1 MITHRFSAYSPYEV
15 AETFNALKQD
25 NMTVIAYIDKF
36 EDFMTMLK
44 QDTPELTEEWFVKC
58 FVNGLRHDI
67 KHQLRPL
74 HPESLT
80 DAYWQAKDMERSA
93 PPKKQFSSYQRQITA
108 APYRTLLL
116 CRTCSHH
123 TRQN

>member
-15 AETFNALKQD
+15 AETFNA
-25 NMTVIAYIDKF
+25 
-36 EDFMTMLK
+36 LK

-108 APYRTLLL
+108 APYRPFVQNLLPPHQTKL
-116 CRTCSHH
+116 KNNLRLEEI
-123 TRQN
+123 RERLVF

>member
-1 MITHRFSAYSPYEV
+1 
-15 AETFNALKQD
+15 
-25 NMTVIAYIDKF
+25 MTVNAYIEKF
-36 EDFMTMLK
+36 EDLMTMLK

-80 DAYWQAKDMERSA
+80 DAYWQAKDMEIA
-93 PPKKQFSSYQRQITA
+93 LDYYAKKNKFATKPQNTN
-108 APYRTLLL
+108 TL
-116 CRTCSHH
+116 
-123 TRQN
+123 NGV

>member
-1 MITHRFSAYSPYEV
+1 
-15 AETFNALKQD
+15 
-25 NMTVIAYIDKF
+25 
-36 EDFMTMLK
+36 MTMLK

-80 DAYWQAKDMERSA
+80 DAYWQAKDMEIA
-93 PPKKQFSSYQRQITA
+93 LDYYAKKNKFATKPQNTN
-108 APYRTLLL
+108 TL
-116 CRTCSHH
+116 
-123 TRQN
+123 NGV

>member
-1 MITHRFSAYSPYEV
+1 
-15 AETFNALKQD
+15 
-25 NMTVIAYIDKF
+25 MTVNAYIDKF
-36 EDFMTMLK
+36 EDLMTMLK

-80 DAYWQAKDMERSA
+80 DAYWQAKDMEIA
-93 PPKKQFSSYQRQITA
+93 LDYYAKKNKFATKPQNTN
-108 APYRTLLL
+108 TL
-116 CRTCSHH
+116 
-123 TRQN
+123 NGV

>member
-25 NMTVIAYIDKF
+25 NMTVNAYIDKF
-36 EDFMTMLK
+36 EDLMTMLK

-80 DAYWQAKDMERSA
+80 DAYWQAKEKTWNAVPHLRNSFLHIRDKSLLLH
-93 PPKKQFSSYQRQITA
+93 TD
-108 APYRTLLL
+108 LL
-116 CRTCSHH
+116 CRTCYHH